1 MDEFKVEITNSGYD
15 KSCKLITVPDGTTT
29 LTKHYLYQMPW
40 TNFLIRR
47 WVKSAKKTLKSIR
60 GK

>member
-1 MDEFKVEITNSGYD
+1 MSEFKVEITNTGWD
-15 KSCKLITVPDGTTT
+15 KSCKLVSVTDGNTT
-29 LTKHYLYQMPW
+29 LTKHYLYQTPW

-60 GK
+60 GE